1 MSEIVLVQIEGII
14 DLEDDLVAA
23 ILAVRHL
30 GPDRTDNEPS
40 IFRAALSRVERY
52 TISELKNVI
61 HLVHCHLVA
70 AENRRGRAIIL
81 APIMTLQ
88 LHVQITQI
96 NNPCSVSVR
105 IKVVIAKYAPTRAN
119 IVTTTR
125 FQFILSACLGEI

>member
-52 TISELKNVI
+52 TISE
-61 HLVHCHLVA
+61 
-70 AENRRGRAIIL
+70 
-81 APIMTLQ
+81 
-88 LHVQITQI
+88 
-96 NNPCSVSVR
+96 
-105 IKVVIAKYAPTRAN
+105 
-119 IVTTTR
+119 
-125 FQFILSACLGEI
+125 

>member
-52 TISELKNVI
+52 TISELKSVI
-61 HLVHCHLVA
+61 HLVHCHLIA

-88 LHVQITQI
+88 CHTHNALSLLLALPTFHYLSMMF
-96 NNPCSVSVR
+96 CSDLAR
-105 IKVVIAKYAPTRAN
+105 KDTDMHI
-119 IVTTTR
+119 
-125 FQFILSACLGEI
+125 